1 MKDESKLEKG
11 KENKEIGISPKPMG
25 TDLESVFPTGQADGR
40 PAYRP

>member
-25 TDLESVFPTGQADGR
+25 TDLESTDQKGESTTAK
-40 PAYRP
+40 